1 MIASP
6 ADTAEVNGTTDSWR
20 RVSPEWGMIDGDGGR
35 PVAVS
40 VVGIGGS
47 LRTDSQSERALRIA
61 LDGAERA
68 GAKTTLVSGTDLVL
82 PFYDPAEQARDQAA
96 RRLVEE
102 LRDADGVVLVSPG
115 YHGTVS
121 GLVKNALDYVEDLR
135 EDARPYLDGRA
146 VGCVATA
153 RGWQAAVTT
162 LTSLRSIVHAL
173 RGWPTPL
180 GAAVNSAHVVF
191 GPDGDCSD
199 EQVATTLRTIGL
211 QVVEFAT
218 ARQ

>member
-1 MIASP
+1 MG
-6 ADTAEVNGTTDSWR
+6 DDRGVTVN
-20 RVSPEWGMIDGDGGR
+20 
-35 PVAVS
+35 

-61 LDGAERA
+61 LEGAQQA
-68 GAKTTLVSGTDLVL
+68 GARTTVITGADLVL
-82 PFYDPAEQARDQAA
+82 PFYDPAEPDRSPAA
-96 RRLVEE
+96 YRLVEE
-102 LRDADGVVLVSPG
+102 LRNADGVVLVSPG

-135 EDARPYLDGRA
+135 EDPRPYLDGRA
-146 VGCVATA
+146 VGCVAAA

-180 GAAVNSAHVVF
+180 GATINSANVIF
-191 GPDGDCSD
+191 GPGGDCSD
-199 EQVATTLRTIGL
+199 EQVVTTLRTIGL

-218 ARQ
+218 ARV

>member
-1 MIASP
+1 M
-6 ADTAEVNGTTDSWR
+6 TVN
-20 RVSPEWGMIDGDGGR
+20 
-35 PVAVS
+35 

-47 LRTDSQSERALRIA
+47 LRQDSQSERALRIA

-68 GAKTTLVSGTDLVL
+68 GAKTTLVSGADLVL
-82 PFYDPAEQARDQAA
+82 PFYDPAEPERGPVAY
-96 RRLVEE
+96 RLVEE
-102 LRDADGVVLVSPG
+102 LRRADGVVLVSPG
-115 YHGTVS
+115 YHGTIS
-121 GLVKNALDYVEDLR
+121 GLVKNALDYIEDLR
-135 EDARPYLDGRA
+135 DDPRPYLDGRA

-180 GAAVNSAHVVF
+180 GAAVNSAQVLF
-191 GPDGDCSD
+191 GPDGACSD
-199 EQVATTLRTIGL
+199 EQVAASLRTIGL

-218 ARQ
+218 ARV